1 MSAGHRKMLE
11 SLTRSLSFRLLAI
24 FLVLAA
30 IFVYG
35 ATVALRWIY
44 SQDDLRDLISGHLSL
59 HVGYV
64 RRDIGD
70 PPRIDRAIA
79 ITEQVP
85 VDIRISG
92 PDINW
97 ASDPE
102 FPEMSE
108 LEFGASEFFSDDPNA
123 WLNELTDVEFAELD
137 EHKFLKIDQG
147 NFAIIVSSPRISDD
161 ASGPPFLSVIVGIG
175 LLWLFIAYISVRW
188 LFLPIESIREGAA
201 RIGKGQFDHRIVDY
215 RHDQLGDL
223 AEDINRLAS
232 EVREMLDAKRQ
243 LLLGISHE
251 LRSPLSRLR
260 LALEFLDEGE
270 RKENLRAEIAE
281 MEQIIA
287 TLLEAERLNTRHA
300 VLNRSRIVLKELID
314 DLIDTYF
321 AREKKRIDVDFEDES
336 IIADVDDARLI
347 LLLKNLLSN
356 ALRYNDDNAGPV
368 RLKVSTENDD
378 LLLEVRDHGPGFD
391 PEQKDKIGEPFYRG
405 DSSRT
410 RETGG
415 SGLGL
420 YLAKLVAEAHGGTLR
435 LSEEYEEGAS
445 MIARLPVRHRQAAG
459 RPDKRRATG

>member
-1 MSAGHRKMLE
+1 MLE
-11 SLTRSLSFRLLAI
+11 SLTRSLSFRLLGI
-24 FLVLAA
+24 FLLLAA
-30 IFVYG
+30 VFVYG
-35 ATVALRWIY
+35 TTVGLRWIY

-64 RRDIGD
+64 RQDIGD

-79 ITEQVP
+79 ITEKVP

-97 ASDPE
+97 ASDPD

-108 LEFGASEFFSDDPNA
+108 LNFGASEIFSDDPDA
-123 WLNELTDVEFAELD
+123 WLYELSDVQFAELD

-147 NFAIIVSSPRISDD
+147 TFAIVVSSPRISDD
-161 ASGPPFLSVIVGIG
+161 VSGPELLPVIVGTG
-175 LLWLFIAYISVRW
+175 LLWLLLAYLLVRW
-188 LFLPIESIREGAA
+188 LFLPLESIREGAA
-201 RIGKGQFDHRIVDY
+201 RIGEGHFEHRIVDH
-215 RHDQLGDL
+215 RRDQLGEL
-223 AEDINRLAS
+223 AEDINKLAS
-232 EVREMLDAKRQ
+232 DVRDMLDAKRQ

-260 LALEFLDEGE
+260 LSLEFLEE
-270 RKENLRAEIAE
+270 SEHKENLRVEIAE

-300 VLNRSRIVLKELID
+300 VLTRSLISIKSLVDDMIDSYFDRDRNRIEVR
-314 DLIDTYF
+314 
-321 AREKKRIDVDFEDES
+321 FEDES
-336 IIADVDDARLI
+336 IVANVDDARLI

-356 ALRYNDDNAGPV
+356 ALCYSDEKDGRVQLDISKQDNDLVIQVQDY
-368 RLKVSTENDD
+368 
-378 LLLEVRDHGPGFD
+378 GPGFP
-391 PEQKDKIGEPFYRG
+391 PEHKDKIGEPFYRG

-420 YLAKLVAEAHGGTLR
+420 YIAKLVAQAHGGSLS
-435 LSEEYEEGAS
+435 LSEDYKDGACL
-445 MIARLPVRHRQAAG
+445 IVRLPA
-459 RPDKRRATG
+459 

>member
-1 MSAGHRKMLE
+1 MLE

-24 FLVLAA
+24 FLVLAG

-44 SQDDLRDLISGHLSL
+44 SEDDLRELISGHLSL

-64 RRDIGD
+64 RQDIGD

-92 PDINW
+92 PDIDW
-97 ASDPE
+97 ASDPG

-108 LEFGASEFFSDDPNA
+108 LKFGASDIFSDEPDA
-123 WLNELTDVEFAELD
+123 WLYELTDVEFAELG
-137 EHKFLKIDQG
+137 EHTFLKIDQG
-147 NFAIIVSSPRISDD
+147 TFDIVVSSPRISDA
-161 ASGPPFLSVIVGIG
+161 ASRPELLPIIIGIG
-175 LLWLFIAYISVRW
+175 LVWLFLAYASVRW

-201 RIGKGQFDHRIVDY
+201 RIGEGNFEHRITGY

-223 AEDINRLAS
+223 AEDINELAS
-232 EVREMLDAKRQ
+232 DVRGMLDAKRQ

-260 LALEFLDEGE
+260 LSLEFLDEGE
-270 RKENLRAEIAE
+270 QKENLRIEIAE

-300 VLNRSRIVLKELID
+300 VLNRSRVVLKELIEE
-314 DLIDTYF
+314 LIESYF
-321 AREKKRIDVDFEDES
+321 DRETERIRVELEDELLE
-336 IIADVDDARLI
+336 ANVDNARVI
-347 LLLKNLLSN
+347 LLLKNLLGN
-356 ALRYNDDNAGPV
+356 ALRYSDEQSGPV
-368 RLKVSTENDD
+368 SLTASKENGD
-378 LLLEVRDHGPGFD
+378 LLLQVRDRGPGFE
-391 PEQKDKIGEPFYRG
+391 PEDKDKIGEPFYRG
-405 DSSRT
+405 DPSRT

-420 YLAKLVAEAHGGTLR
+420 YLAKLVAEAHGGSLD
-435 LSEEYEEGAS
+435 LSEEYDHGACLVV
-445 MIARLPVRHRQAAG
+445 RLPA
-459 RPDKRRATG
+459 

>member
-1 MSAGHRKMLE
+1 MLE

-24 FLVLAA
+24 FLLLAGL
-30 IFVYG
+30 FVYG
-35 ATVALRWIY
+35 ATVAVKWVYR
-44 SQDDLRDLISGHLSL
+44 QDDLRELISGHLSL

-97 ASDPE
+97 ASDPN
-102 FPEMSE
+102 FPEVSE
-108 LEFGASEFFSDDPNA
+108 LEFGASEIFSDEPDS
-123 WLNELTDVEFAELD
+123 WLNELTDVQFAELD
-137 EHKFLKIDQG
+137 EHRFLKIDQG
-147 NFAIIVSSPRISDD
+147 NFVIIVATPRIADD
-161 ASGPPFLSVIVGIG
+161 EASGPELLPVIIGIG
-175 LLWLFIAYISVRW
+175 LLWLFMAYVSVRW
-188 LFLPIESIREGAA
+188 LFSPIESIRDGAA
-201 RIGKGQFDHRIVDY
+201 RIGEGNFEHRIVDY

-232 EVREMLDAKRQ
+232 DVRDMLDAKRQ

-260 LALEFLDEGE
+260 LLLEFLDEGE
-270 RKENLRAEIAE
+270 HKENLRVEIAE

-300 VLNRSRIVLKELID
+300 VLNRSRIIVKELVD

-321 AREKKRIDVDFEDES
+321 DRERERIEVSFEDEWVE
-336 IIADVDDARLI
+336 ANVDDARLI
-347 LLLKNLLSN
+347 LLLKNLLGN
-356 ALRYNDDNAGPV
+356 ALRYSAAGV
-368 RLKVSTENDD
+368 GHVKLRVARENEELVIRVQD
-378 LLLEVRDHGPGFD
+378 RGPGFR
-391 PEQKDKIGEPFYRG
+391 PEHVSKIGEPFYRG
-405 DSSRT
+405 DSSRN
-410 RETGG
+410 RQTGG

-420 YLAKLVAEAHGGTLR
+420 YIAKLIAEAHGGSLR
-435 LSEEYEEGAS
+435 LCEEYRDG
-445 MIARLPVRHRQAAG
+445 ARLIVRLHA
-459 RPDKRRATG
+459 

>member
-1 MSAGHRKMLE
+1 MLE

>member
-1 MSAGHRKMLE
+1 MLE
-11 SLTRSLSFRLLAI
+11 GLTRSLSFRLLAI
-24 FLVLAA
+24 FLVLAG

-44 SQDDLRDLISGHLSL
+44 SQDDLRELISGHLSL

-64 RRDIGD
+64 RQDIGD
-70 PPRIDRAIA
+70 PPRIARAIA

-85 VDIRISG
+85 VDIRITG

-97 ASDPE
+97 ASDPD
-102 FPEMSE
+102 FPQMNE
-108 LEFGASEFFSDDPNA
+108 LEFGASDIFSDEPGA
-123 WLNELTDVEFAELD
+123 WLYELEDVEFAELD
-137 EHKFLKIDQG
+137 EHTFLKIDQG
-147 NFAIIVSSPRISDD
+147 TFDIIVSSPRISDD
-161 ASGPPFLSVIVGIG
+161 VSGPEFLPVIVGIG
-175 LLWLFIAYISVRW
+175 LLWLFIAYVSVRW

-201 RIGKGQFDHRIVDY
+201 RIGEGNFDHRITDY

-232 EVREMLDAKRQ
+232 EVRDMLDAKRQ

-260 LALEFLDEGE
+260 LSLEFLDEGE
-270 RKENLRAEIAE
+270 DKENLRIEIAE

-300 VLNRSRIVLKELID
+300 VLNRSRVVIKELVEE
-314 DLIDTYF
+314 LIDTYF
-321 AREKKRIDVDFEDES
+321 DREKKRIEVCIDDDLPE
-336 IIADVDDARLI
+336 ANVDDARII

-356 ALRYNDDNAGPV
+356 ALRYSDKRAEPV
-368 RLKVSTENDD
+368 KLKVTYEKGDILMQVED
-378 LLLEVRDHGPGFD
+378 RGPGFQA
-391 PEQKDKIGEPFYRG
+391 EQKDKIGEPFYRG
-405 DSSRT
+405 DPSRT

-420 YLAKLVAEAHGGTLR
+420 YLAKLVAEAHGGS
-435 LSEEYEEGAS
+435 LSLSDEYADGACLVVR
-445 MIARLPVRHRQAAG
+445 IPV
-459 RPDKRRATG
+459 

>member
-1 MSAGHRKMLE
+1 MLE

-108 LEFGASEFFSDDPNA
+108 LEFGASEIFSDDPNA